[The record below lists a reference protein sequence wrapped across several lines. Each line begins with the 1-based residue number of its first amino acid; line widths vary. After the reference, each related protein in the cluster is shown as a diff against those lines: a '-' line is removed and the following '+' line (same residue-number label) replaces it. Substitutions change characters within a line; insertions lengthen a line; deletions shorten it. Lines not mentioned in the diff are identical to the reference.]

1 MSGAFFPS
9 CLSIIISWF
18 VPSGIGSQPQADPP
32 PNHSGD
38 FALNQE
44 IRHHAE
50 AHPRYRNFYLAYKVP
65 PQRGGWNLGVLD
77 LGWMRIFRMWGLRW
91 ALFFQIC
98 EGRMGEHFS
107 WAWVCM
113 GLKWEKK
120 RLVKLCGLVTFPD
133 NRLATS
139 RQVMARCNFAYK
151 EKHVIP
157 GMEKAL
163 QEILGKLWQP
173 IQTAQ

>member
-1 MSGAFFPS
+1 
-9 CLSIIISWF
+9 
-18 VPSGIGSQPQADPP
+18 
-32 PNHSGD
+32 
-38 FALNQE
+38 
-44 IRHHAE
+44 
-50 AHPRYRNFYLAYKVP
+50 
-65 PQRGGWNLGVLD
+65 
-77 LGWMRIFRMWGLRW
+77 
-91 ALFFQIC
+91 
-98 EGRMGEHFS
+98 
-107 WAWVCM
+107 M

-133 NRLATS
+133 NHLATS
-139 RQVMARCNFAYK
+139 RQVMARCNFAYE